1 MISIVMLARVE
12 HEIIRKMTREA
23 IRTIRE
29 NTEGTP
35 VELILVRNGGDPLM
49 ISRGQIGL
57 PGVTLDLPDSLP
69 LGQAY
74 NRGFEKA
81 LGDTYCV
88 LHNDVELPKGWNI
101 PLEEAAA
108 KGYIGFPMIDEEK
121 GFPELRNV
129 NRTMAGQPTASCFM
143 MSKATW
149 GNIGGYDEE
158 YQGFH
163 WEDMDL
169 FYRAHKS
176 GIRLVRCDVTIVHHK
191 GATRSF
197 VLDDEKKYFPI
208 NMEYHRRKHGKL
220 YIPLISEIP
229 QEV

>member
-12 HEIIRKMTREA
+12 HDIIRKMTREA
-23 IRTIRE
+23 IRSIRE
-29 NTEGTP
+29 NTEETP
-35 VELILVRNGGDPLM
+35 VEFILIRNGGHPLM
-49 ISRGQIGL
+49 ISRGETGL
-57 PGVTLDLPDSLP
+57 PGVTLDFPEGLP

-81 LGDTYCV
+81 HGDTFCV
-88 LHNDVELPKGWNI
+88 LHNDVVLPGKWNV
-101 PLEEAAA
+101 PLEKAAA

-121 GFPELRNV
+121 GFPELRHV
-129 NRTMAGQPTASCFM
+129 NRTMNGQPTAACFM

-149 GNIGGYDEE
+149 ESIGGYDEE

-169 FYRAHKS
+169 FYRAHKA
-176 GIRLVRCDVTIVHHK
+176 GIRLVRCDLTVVHHK

-197 VLDDEKKYFPI
+197 VLGEEKKYFPI
-208 NMEYHRRKHGKL
+208 NMEYHRRKHGEL
-220 YIPLISEIP
+220 YIPVISELP

>member
-1 MISIVMLARVE
+1 MISIAMLIRVE
-12 HEIIRKMTREA
+12 HDIIRRMTREA

-29 NTEGTP
+29 NTEGSAP
-35 VELILVRNGGDPLM
+35 ELILVRNGGKELQ
-49 ISRGQIGL
+49 ISRGEIGL
-57 PGVTLDLPDSLP
+57 PGVTLDYPDGLP

-81 LGDTYCV
+81 HGDTYCV
-88 LHNDVELPKGWNI
+88 LHNDVELPPGWNI
-101 PLEEAAA
+101 PLEKAAA
-108 KGYIGFPMIDEEK
+108 KGHIGFPMIDEEK
-121 GFPELRNV
+121 GFPELRHV
-129 NRTMAGQPTASCFM
+129 NRTMIGQPTASCFM
-143 MSKATW
+143 MSKDTW
-149 GNIGGYDEE
+149 DGLGGYDEE
-158 YQGFH
+158 YRGFH

-176 GIRLVRCDVTIVHHK
+176 GIRLIRCDVTIVHHK

-197 VLDDEKKYFPI
+197 VLGDEKKYFPI

-220 YIPLISEIP
+220 YIPVISESP